1 MISNGSNA
9 LYRSFTERPITVSDV
24 MVLSCQR
31 SVLMTSLNSI
41 VDRFILI
48 SLNTFIIL
56 GLIVINQMGN
66 KRIMALMFD
75 NMGIL
80 SLRSALFSRKLRF
93 RENSADLRDKMPMLP
108 NTRAIIL

>member
-1 MISNGSNA
+1 
-9 LYRSFTERPITVSDV
+9 
-24 MVLSCQR
+24 
-31 SVLMTSLNSI
+31 MTPLNSI

-56 GLIVINQMGN
+56 GLIVINHMGN
-66 KRIMALMFD
+66 KRIVALVFD

-80 SLRSALFSRKLRF
+80 SLMSIFSLKLRF